1 MADDALDWRHLTSL
15 QTLSSPQ
22 QQSQTPDSQVMFPSE
37 QSSTA
42 CAGGGAI
49 YANLA
54 SHRTVT
60 AIVGTNSS
68 SKSKI
73 IAVSTTSWLLH

>member
-49 YANLA
+49 YAKLGFA
-54 SHRTVT
+54 
-60 AIVGTNSS
+60 
-68 SKSKI
+68 
-73 IAVSTTSWLLH
+73 